1 MKRIAPLLLLLAA
14 CGGGGDAA
22 TTTTSGAPATTTTV
36 YVPGDDEPE
45 PTTTTEAAVTTTG
58 APATDTLGFY
68 SVLFTGGMVMLF
80 NGSATDVDLTGY
92 GLCQGGT
99 CAGFPAITLPAGQ
112 YLSINVGADLFFP
125 VPGSVSIAEV
135 LDIGGIDAAGGEVAL
150 LDAGAQVVSYVAW
163 GSAPPAGYFDL
174 AVGAGV
180 WASDWLVNTTAETTA
195 ITYFPGIGTSD
206 ETGWSTF

>member
-14 CGGGGDAA
+14 CGGGGGDAA
-22 TTTTSGAPATTTTV
+22 TTTTTAAPATTTTTV
-36 YVPGDDEPE
+36 ANEPE
-45 PTTTTEAAVTTTG
+45 PTTTTEGAVTTTG
-58 APATDTLGFY
+58 APATDTLGLY

-80 NGSATDVDLTGY
+80 NGTATDVDLTGY

-99 CAGFPAITLPAGQ
+99 CAGFPTIALPAGQ

-135 LDIGGIDAAGGEVAL
+135 LDIGGIDPAGGEVAL
-150 LDAGAQVVSYVAW
+150 LDSGAQVVSYVAW
-163 GSAPPAGYFDL
+163 GSAPPEGYFDL

-180 WASDWLVNTTAETTA
+180 WAADWLVNTTADTTA
-195 ITYFPGIGTSD
+195 ITYFPGTGTSD